1 MSNAIRRDQQYTAFG
16 DFGTWDLT
24 YSLLDGWPRTLVT
37 VAFAPSG
44 TDTPADLGHSNNDM
58 ITPIEES
65 SDGQCENGARG
76 IVHRVRRADGTAG
89 HAEERAIGYAC
100 TDFVL
105 TDLYRLLPPE
115 GVKIALV
122 LFLSFLTG
130 LEREERFSANGRL
143 SFGGVRTYPLIGL
156 MGYGISLLAGGQT
169 LPVMLGFAVL
179 GGFLMLSYRNK
190 LATSQFTGVT
200 SEMSALTTYV
210 AAALVYREQFWI
222 ATALSVASMML
233 LELKTAL
240 EGLTKRVPADEI
252 FTFTKF
258 LLLTAV
264 IVPVLPNQSFGP
276 FAINPAKVWLV
287 VVAVSTISY
296 GSYVIQKL
304 TKGQGGVILAALL
317 GGAYSSTV
325 TTVVLARRA
334 ARENR
339 PHLFSGV
346 TLVTSGMMYLRLAG
360 LVSIFNPA
368 LIAVLGGPFLVLA
381 GAAIVAGWL
390 WSRMPD
396 QQTGEV
402 AREFEPKNP
411 LEMRAA
417 LMFALLF
424 VAVLIATHLAVKY
437 LGKSG
442 VYSLAALMGVTDVDP
457 FIMGMTDAAGKTTGV
472 SVAAISI
479 LIAAASNNVV
489 KGIYAYSMGDRK
501 TGRLS
506 LALLVALAAAGL
518 APMMWLAR

>member
-1 MSNAIRRDQQYTAFG
+1 M
-16 DFGTWDLT
+16 
-24 YSLLDGWPRTLVT
+24 
-37 VAFAPSG
+37 
-44 TDTPADLGHSNNDM
+44 
-58 ITPIEES
+58 
-65 SDGQCENGARG
+65 
-76 IVHRVRRADGTAG
+76 
-89 HAEERAIGYAC
+89 
-100 TDFVL
+100 L

-130 LEREERFSANGRL
+130 LEREERHAANGHL

-156 MGYGISLLAGGQT
+156 MGYGISLLAGGRV
-169 LPVMLGFAVL
+169 LPVMLGLAVL

-190 LATSQFTGVT
+190 LATSQFAGVT

-222 ATALSVASMML
+222 ATTLTVASMML

-264 IVPVLPNQSFGP
+264 ILPVLPNRSFGP
-276 FAINPAKVWLV
+276 FALNPFNIWLV

-304 TKGQGGVILAALL
+304 TKGQGGVMLGAVL

-325 TTVVLARRA
+325 ATVVLARRA

-346 TLVTSGMMYLRLAG
+346 TLVASGMSYLRWAG

-368 LIAVLGGPFLVLA
+368 LIAVLGMPFLVM
-381 GAAIVAGWL
+381 AAAAVLFGWL
-390 WSRMPD
+390 WSRRPD
-396 QQTGEV
+396 QKAGDVQ
-402 AREFEPKNP
+402 REYEPKNP

-417 LMFALLF
+417 LLFALVF
-424 VAVLIATHLAVKY
+424 VAVLVATHLAVQY
-437 LGKSG
+437 LGKAG
-442 VYSLAALMGVTDVDP
+442 VYSLAALVGVSNIDP
-457 FIMGMTDAAGKTTGV
+457 FIVGMTEAAGKTTAV
-472 SVAAISI
+472 NVAAISV
-479 LIAAASNNVV
+479 LIAAASNSVV
-489 KGIYAYSMGDRK
+489 KGICAYSMSDRP

-506 LALLVALAAAGL
+506 LTLLLALAAAGL
-518 APMMWLAR
+518 APLIWLAW